1 MKLLLFMTNASTLT
15 LKDGTAYPSG
25 FWAEEFAIP
34 YQLFKERGYEIDIAT
49 VAGIQPSVD
58 KSSLDPDNLQYVRPA
73 GSQIDDAA
81 KAKEWADIIANAP
94 ELRNPLAVE
103 TITREQLNQY
113 QGIYMVGG
121 HGCMEDQPKSEA
133 MGQITLWSQ
142 ELQLPVAAVCHGHS
156 AMLSARDKNG
166 KFPYKGYRMTCFSH
180 NEEKATRIYGNLPL
194 VLEEELRK
202 LGVDYSEAS
211 IIWDAHIVEDRNLIT
226 GENPFSSNLLAEQ
239 FLHRISNLRASVLT
253 K

>member
-1 MKLLLFMTNASTLT
+1 MKLLLLMTNASSLT

-25 FWAEEFAIP
+25 YWAEEFAIP
-34 YQLFKERGYEIDIAT
+34 YRLFKERGYEIDIAT
-49 VAGIQPSVD
+49 VGGIQPSVD
-58 KSSLDPDNLQYVRPA
+58 KSSLDPDNLRFVRPA

-94 ELRNPLAVE
+94 ELKKPLAVE
-103 TITREQLNQY
+103 KITREQLNEY

-121 HGCMEDQPKSEA
+121 HGCMEDEPKSQA
-133 MGQITLWSQ
+133 MGQITVWSY
-142 ELQLPVAAVCHGHS
+142 ELQFPVAAVCHGHS
-156 AMLSARDKNG
+156 VMLSARDEKG
-166 KFPYKGYRMTCFSH
+166 KFPYGGYRMTCFSH

-202 LGVDYSEAS
+202 LGVEYSEAP
-211 IIWDAHIVEDRNLIT
+211 IIWGAHIVEDRNLIT
-226 GENPFSSNLLAEQ
+226 GQNPFSSNLLAEK
-239 FLHRISNLRASVLT
+239 FLHRIRDLRASALA